1 MATVKAASA
10 RFEQAWRDGLRPRV
24 EDYLDG
30 CQEPQ
35 RPLLLREL
43 VRIEVRYRTQAG
55 EQLHAEEFR
64 QRFPRH
70 PEVVALFVDPITDP
84 ATDLRA
90 QGEKTEPAAVPEPS
104 RTELQG
110 NTSIANPFRPTGSTK
125 REPEAVTIES
135 GATAAVSGLPARIGE
150 YRVEGLLGEGGFG
163 CVYLAHDE
171 MLNRQVA
178 IKVPHRYLISRAED
192 VEACLVEA
200 RILASFDHAHIV
212 PVYSAHST
220 DDSPFFI
227 VSKLIPGR
235 TLTKRLLEGHMMP
248 PEAAELTATVA
259 EALHYAHLRGVV
271 HRDIKPSNILLDDT
285 GKPYVS
291 DFGVALREQDVGY
304 GPKYTGTPAYMSPE
318 QARGEGHRV
327 DGRSDV
333 FSLGVVLYELLTGRR
348 AFRGH
353 SKGELLEQ
361 IVSVEPRPPRQIDD
375 NIPKE
380 LERICLKSLTKRA
393 SERYTTAK
401 DMADDLR
408 HFLSQPTIARESSP
422 NAADTAFRSSAK
434 AQPHSSLPD
443 FGRFTVTPA
452 SQGTALKIMPKGLRS
467 FDAHDA
473 DFFLELLPGPRD
485 RSGLPDDI
493 RFWKTRIEET
503 DADSTFSIGLIYGP
517 SGCGK
522 SSLVKAALLPRLS
535 DRVITVYI
543 EATAGETEARLL
555 NGLRKRCVALPADLG
570 LKETVA
576 ALRQG
581 QGIRVGDKVLI
592 VIDQFEQWLHG
603 QKAEHSTE
611 LVQALRQC
619 DGGRVQCV
627 VMLRDDFWLA
637 ATRFM
642 LELEVNLVQG
652 ENTALVDLFD
662 PEHAKKVLA
671 AFGRAF
677 GKLPENPNET
687 SQEQKEFLNQAISGL
702 LQENKV
708 VCVRLALFAEMMKAR
723 PWTPA
728 TLKEVGGT
736 EGVGVTFLEETFSS
750 QTANPKHRYHQKAV
764 RADLE
769 ALLPQTGRD
778 IKGSMRSYAELLEA
792 SGYGN
797 RPKDFDDLLHIL
809 DNETR
814 LITPTDPDGKEGAGD
829 AQASLHARGKY
840 YQLTHDYLIHSVRV
854 WLARKQKETRRGRA
868 ELLLADRAAEWSV
881 RPENRRLP
889 SLAQWVQIKWH
900 TTRRNWTPPQ
910 RRMMRTAAGYH
921 AVRGLIVVVLLAAA
935 TVAALRFRDKAVEQR
950 KATYAAGLVQSL
962 VNADTALV
970 PSIIDEMAEYRQ
982 WVDPLLRLENN
993 NAEAMSR
1000 RKLHTS
1006 LGLLPLD
1013 PAQVDYL
1020 YQRLLEA
1027 RPHEVLVIRDA
1038 LAPYKDDLRAKLW
1051 AAVESPQKGKELQ
1064 RLRAASALAKYD
1076 PESEKWAKCGSLVAS
1091 DLVLENP
1098 LYLGQWSEAFRPVK
1112 GSFVAPLGNI
1122 FRDQR
1127 LESAAERSLAT
1138 NMLAEYAADSPQELA
1153 NLLMDADDKQFGMIF
1168 SKLKEHGDKGL
1179 PLLSGEI
1186 EKELPFDLP
1195 SSDDK
1200 RDRLAKRQANA
1211 AVALLRMGRP
1221 EQVWPLLQHRDDPRR
1236 RSYLIHRLAPMG
1248 VEVEAISGRL
1258 EQEADPTIQSA
1269 LVLSLGEFGQKNWSA
1284 AERSR
1289 LVDYLQHLYQTSSDP
1304 GLHGA
1309 VAWLLRLWEQ
1319 HAWLNQVEEK
1329 LAKNKEDRDRKL
1341 DAIRKELATSA
1352 SAAKPQWYV
1361 NAQKQTLIVIPAGVL
1376 HIGSP
1381 AGEAERK
1388 LDEQR
1393 HPVRLARPFAIA
1405 ARAVSLEE
1413 FLRFREDHSF
1423 DAQTAPTGDCPV
1435 NQTTWYHAAAYCNW
1449 LSKKEGLPRLE
1460 WCYEPN
1466 RNGEYAD
1473 GMKLA
1478 PDYLNRTGYRMPTEA
1493 EWECACRA
1501 GALTCRYYGE
1511 SEDLLEKY
1519 AWYIKNS
1526 GRNGRPVG
1534 ILKPNDWGL
1543 FDMHGNIWTWCQERY
1558 KAYPASVDGRPVTD
1572 TEDGLEVADTELRV
1586 LRGGSCPD
1594 APADVRAARR
1604 VSVHPGR
1611 SINYVGFRVAK
1622 TFR

>member
-1 MATVKAASA
+1 MAAVKAVSA
-10 RFEQAWRDGLRPRV
+10 RFEQAWRDGLRPRI

-35 RPLLLREL
+35 QALLLHEL
-43 VRIEVRYRTQAG
+43 VRIEVEWRTKAG
-55 EQLHAEEFR
+55 EQLDAEEFR
-64 QRFPRH
+64 QRFPRQ
-70 PEVVALFVDPITDP
+70 PEVVAFVVDPTTDP
-84 ATDLRA
+84 ATDLCA
-90 QGEKTEPAAVPEPS
+90 QGENSKPAAAVEPS

-110 NTSIANPFRPTGSTK
+110 KTSAANSYRQTGNTKP
-125 REPEAVTIES
+125 EHEAVTTES
-135 GATAAVSGLPARIGE
+135 DATAAASGLPARIGD

-171 MLNRQVA
+171 LLNRQVA

-192 VEACLVEA
+192 VDAYLVEA
-200 RILASFDHAHIV
+200 RILASFDHPHIV

-220 DDSPFFI
+220 EDFPFFI

-235 TLTKRLLEGHMMP
+235 TLSKRLLEGHMTP
-248 PEAAELTATVA
+248 PEAAELTAAVA

-291 DFGVALREQDVGY
+291 DFGVALRERDVGH

-327 DGRSDV
+327 DGRSDL

-348 AFRGH
+348 PFKGP
-353 SKGELLEQ
+353 SKDELFEQ

-375 NIPKE
+375 NIPRE

-393 SERYTTAK
+393 SERYTTTK

-408 HFLSQPTIARESSP
+408 HFLSQPTIARKSSP
-422 NAADTAFRSSAK
+422 NGTDTALRSSA
-434 AQPHSSLPD
+434 AAPPHSSLTD
-443 FGRFTVTPA
+443 FSRFTVTPA
-452 SQGTALKIMPKGLRS
+452 SHGTALKIVPKGLRS

-503 DADSTFSIGLIYGP
+503 DADNTFSIGLIYGP

-535 DRVITVYI
+535 DRVIAVYV

-555 NGLRKRCVALPADLG
+555 NGLRKRCMALPANLG

-581 QGIRVGDKVLI
+581 RGIPVGDKVLI

-603 QKAEHSTE
+603 QKEHSTE

-642 LELEVNLVQG
+642 LELEINLVQG

-662 PEHAKKVLA
+662 LEHAKKVLA

-677 GKLPENPNET
+677 GKLPENTTET
-687 SQEQKEFLNQAISGL
+687 SQEEKEFLSQAISGL
-702 LQENKV
+702 AQENKV
-708 VCVRLALFAEMMKAR
+708 VCVRLALFAEMMKGR
-723 PWTPA
+723 SWTPA

-736 EGVGVTFLEETFSS
+736 EGLGVTFLEETFSS

-778 IKGSMRSYAELLEA
+778 IKGCMRSYAELLEA

-814 LITPTDPDGKEGAGD
+814 LITPTDPEGKGGAGD
-829 AQASLHARGKY
+829 AQAQLHARGKY

-868 ELLLADRAAEWSV
+868 ELLLADRAAEWCV

-889 SLAQWVQIKWH
+889 SLAQWFQIKWH
-900 TTRRNWTPPQ
+900 TARRNWTPPQ
-910 RRMMRTAAGYH
+910 RMMMRTAAGYH
-921 AVRGLIVVVLLAAA
+921 AVRGLIVAVLLATV
-935 TVAALRFRDKAVEQR
+935 TVAASTFRDKAVEQR

-962 VNADTALV
+962 VNADTAMV
-970 PSIIDEMAEYRQ
+970 PSIIAEMAEYRQ
-982 WVDPLLRLENN
+982 WVDPLLRLEND
-993 NAEAMSR
+993 NAEATSR
-1000 RKLHTS
+1000 RKLHAS
-1006 LGLLPLD
+1006 LALLSVD
-1013 PAQVDYL
+1013 PGQVDYL

-1038 LAPYKDDLRAKLW
+1038 LTPYKDDLRAKLW
-1051 AAVESPQKGKELQ
+1051 ATVESPQKGKELQ

-1076 PESEKWAKCGSLVAS
+1076 PESEKWARCGSLAAS
-1091 DLVLENP
+1091 DFVLENP
-1098 LYLGQWSEAFRPVK
+1098 MHLGQWSEAFRPVK
-1112 GSFVAPLGNI
+1112 KSFVAPLGNI
-1122 FRDQR
+1122 FRDRR
-1127 LESAAERSLAT
+1127 LESTAERSLAT
-1138 NMLAEYAADSPQELA
+1138 NILAEYAADSPQELA
-1153 NLLMDADDKQFGMIF
+1153 DLLMDADDKQFGMIF
-1168 SKLKEHGDKGL
+1168 SRFKEHGDKGL

-1186 EKELPFDLP
+1186 EKELPSDLP
-1195 SSDDK
+1195 SSDEQ

-1221 EQVWPLLQHRDDPRR
+1221 EQVWPLLQHRNDPRR
-1236 RSYLIHRLAPMG
+1236 RSYVIHRLGPLG
-1248 VEVEAISGRL
+1248 VEVEAIFGRL
-1258 EQEADPTIQSA
+1258 EQETDPTIQSA
-1269 LVLSLGEFGQKNWSA
+1269 LVLSLGEFGEKNWSA

-1289 LVDYLQHLYQTSSDP
+1289 SVDYLQHLYQTSRDP

-1309 VAWLLRLWEQ
+1309 VGWLLRLWNQ
-1319 HAWLNQVEEK
+1319 QSWLNQVDEE
-1329 LAKNKEDRDRKL
+1329 LARNEGDRARKL
-1341 DAIRKELATSA
+1341 EVIRKELATGA
-1352 SAAKPQWYV
+1352 RAAKPQWYV
-1361 NAQKQTLIVIPAGVL
+1361 NAQKQTLIVIPAGEF

-1381 AGEAERK
+1381 AGEAERQV
-1388 LDEQR
+1388 DEPR
-1393 HPVRLARPFAIA
+1393 HAVRLARPFAIA

-1413 FLRFREDHSF
+1413 FLRFRKDHSF
-1423 DAQTAPTGDCPV
+1423 SAQTAPTGDRPV
-1435 NQTTWYHAAAYCNW
+1435 NQTTWYDAAAYCNW
-1449 LSKKEGLPRLE
+1449 LSAEEGLPSLE

-1466 RNGEYAD
+1466 KNGKYAD

-1478 PDYLNRTGYRMPTEA
+1478 PDYLHRTGYRMPTEA

-1526 GRNGRPVG
+1526 GRRGRPVG

-1558 KAYPASVDGRPVTD
+1558 RAYPASVDGRPVTD

-1586 LRGGSCPD
+1586 LRSGSCPD
-1594 APADVRAARR
+1594 APAEVRAARR
-1604 VSVHPGR
+1604 VPVHPGR